1 MQSWLLTFG
10 TRFHLRTMVTDLET
24 STVRLPLS
32 SRCTGLFVPIDHAC
46 LVRRTASMIQKE
58 VKRNEGAKKGDK

>member
-1 MQSWLLTFG
+1 
-10 TRFHLRTMVTDLET
+10 MVTDLET